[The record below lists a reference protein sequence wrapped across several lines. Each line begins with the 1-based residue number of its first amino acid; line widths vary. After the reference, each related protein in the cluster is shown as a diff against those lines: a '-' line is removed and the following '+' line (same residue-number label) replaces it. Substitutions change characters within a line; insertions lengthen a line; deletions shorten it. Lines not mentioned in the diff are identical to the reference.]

1 MDPPN
6 LSQQLRV
13 GDHPVTHWARLGRIV
28 GAWGDRAAV
37 LRQHPAD
44 RLDPESPTIDHVA
57 TVLVDKP
64 HERGDGRSSSAA
76 KKADAVFK
84 IAFARRSSRFS
95 RSNSTS
101 RRRSSLETPGLVP
114 ASIWACFTAARRIP
128 FNAQLFIDP
137 ATGTGHRQLH

>member
-1 MDPPN
+1 MQPPN
-6 LSQQLRV
+6 LGQQLPV
-13 GDHPVTHWARLGRIV
+13 TDHPVARWASLDRIV
-28 GAWGDRAAV
+28 SAWGDRAAV

-44 RLDPESPTIDHVA
+44 RLDPESSTIDHVVA
-57 TVLVDKP
+57 MLANEL

-101 RRRSSLETPGLVP
+101 RRRSSLETPGKRP
-114 ASIWACFTAARRIP
+114 ITARRP
-128 FNAQLFIDP
+128 DEPGDRFDSAAGRALQPLY
-137 ATGTGHRQLH
+137 REV